1 MRIGFDGK
9 RAVQNFTGLGNYSRY
24 IVDILCQFYP
34 ENEYVLYAPK
44 KRENKRLDKLTK
56 QYQQLQLSYPTTSS
70 WKKLSSLWRV
80 WGVTQQLEKEK
91 IDIFHGLSNELPLN
105 IHQSEVKSIVTIHD
119 LIFLRY
125 PQYYHSIDRKIYTYK
140 FRKACENADR
150 IIAISECTKRDIIE
164 YFGIPADKIEV
175 VYQGCDPSFMHPVA
189 AEKKR
194 EIRAK
199 YQLPDHYILNV
210 GSIEERKNA
219 LSAVQALTMLPEQIH
234 LVIVGRHTEYTDK
247 IERFIKENKLEER
260 VHIISN
266 VPFDD
271 LPAFYQLAE
280 IFVYPSRFE
289 GFGIPII
296 EALYS
301 GIPVVAATGSCLE
314 EAGGPDSIYVHPDD
328 IKNAIRP
335 NTKFVVVTH
344 CSNVLGTIQPLT
356 EIGKIC
362 KEKGVIFVVD
372 GSQGAGAVDLDMQA
386 SGIDV
391 YCFTGHKCLMGPTG
405 IGGSYVREGIEIKHT
420 RAGGTG
426 VRSAYP
432 VHLDEYPYRLE
443 YGTLNLLGVAG
454 LNAGVKWIQE
464 QGIMNI
470 HHREILLW
478 DKLRK
483 ALQDIEGVTTYCAS
497 SIENQNPVLS
507 FNINGFDSGD
517 VGTMLDVDYNIAVRT
532 GLQCAPKVHEVIG
545 TFDIHG
551 TVRMSIGAFTTE
563 EDVNTAI
570 EAVKA
575 NSQKVNGSAD
585 IARVGAVSSGDEG
598 IGQLIAEAMEK
609 VGHDGVI
616 TIE

>member
-56 QYQQLQLSYPTTSS
+56 QYRQLRLSYPTTSS

-80 WGVTQQLEKEK
+80 WGVTRQLEKEG

-105 IHQSEVKSIVTIHD
+105 IRQSGVKNVVTIHD

-140 FRKACENADR
+140 FRKACENADK

-175 VYQGCDPSFMHPVA
+175 VYQGCDPSFIHPVTE
-189 AEKKR
+189 EKKR
-194 EIRAK
+194 EVRAK

-219 LSAVQALTMLPEQIH
+219 LSAVQALMMLPEEIH

-247 IERFIKENKLEER
+247 IRRFMKENKLEER

-328 IKNAIRP
+328 IKGMADAFRQIYADP
-335 NTKFVVVTH
+335 KKKKDM
-344 CSNVLGTIQPLT
+344 I
-356 EIGKIC
+356 
-362 KEKGVIFVVD
+362 EKGQTFAKKF
-372 GSQGAGAVDLDMQA
+372 SEEKQA
-386 SGIDV
+386 EEVLNI
-391 YCFTGHKCLMGPTG
+391 YKKLM
-405 IGGSYVREGIEIKHT
+405 K
-420 RAGGTG
+420 
-426 VRSAYP
+426 
-432 VHLDEYPYRLE
+432 
-443 YGTLNLLGVAG
+443 
-454 LNAGVKWIQE
+454 
-464 QGIMNI
+464 
-470 HHREILLW
+470 
-478 DKLRK
+478 
-483 ALQDIEGVTTYCAS
+483 
-497 SIENQNPVLS
+497 
-507 FNINGFDSGD
+507 
-517 VGTMLDVDYNIAVRT
+517 
-532 GLQCAPKVHEVIG
+532 
-545 TFDIHG
+545 
-551 TVRMSIGAFTTE
+551 
-563 EDVNTAI
+563 
-570 EAVKA
+570 
-575 NSQKVNGSAD
+575 
-585 IARVGAVSSGDEG
+585 
-598 IGQLIAEAMEK
+598 
-609 VGHDGVI
+609 
-616 TIE
+616 

>member
-1 MRIGFDGK
+1 M
-9 RAVQNFTGLGNYSRY
+9 
-24 IVDILCQFYP
+24 
-34 ENEYVLYAPK
+34 
-44 KRENKRLDKLTK
+44 
-56 QYQQLQLSYPTTSS
+56 
-70 WKKLSSLWRV
+70 WRV

-140 FRKACENADR
+140 FRKACENADK

-164 YFGIPADKIEV
+164 YFRIPADKIEV

-314 EAGGPDSIYVHPDD
+314 EAGGPDSIYIHPDD
-328 IKNAIRP
+328 IKGMANAFKQIYSDPER
-335 NTKFVVVTH
+335 KKVM
-344 CSNVLGTIQPLT
+344 I
-356 EIGKIC
+356 
-362 KEKGVIFVVD
+362 EKGQIFAKRF
-372 GSQGAGAVDLDMQA
+372 SEEKQA
-386 SGIDV
+386 
-391 YCFTGHKCLMGPTG
+391 
-405 IGGSYVREGIEIKHT
+405 E
-420 RAGGTG
+420 
-426 VRSAYP
+426 
-432 VHLDEYPYRLE
+432 
-443 YGTLNLLGVAG
+443 
-454 LNAGVKWIQE
+454 
-464 QGIMNI
+464 
-470 HHREILLW
+470 EILNIYK
-478 DKLRK
+478 KLMR
-483 ALQDIEGVTTYCAS
+483 
-497 SIENQNPVLS
+497 
-507 FNINGFDSGD
+507 
-517 VGTMLDVDYNIAVRT
+517 
-532 GLQCAPKVHEVIG
+532 
-545 TFDIHG
+545 
-551 TVRMSIGAFTTE
+551 
-563 EDVNTAI
+563 
-570 EAVKA
+570 
-575 NSQKVNGSAD
+575 
-585 IARVGAVSSGDEG
+585 
-598 IGQLIAEAMEK
+598 
-609 VGHDGVI
+609 
-616 TIE
+616 

>member
-140 FRKACENADR
+140 FRKACENADK

-164 YFGIPADKIEV
+164 YFRIPADKIEV
-175 VYQGCDPSFMHPVA
+175 VYQGCDPSFIHPVA

-219 LSAVQALTMLPEQIH
+219 LSAVQALMMLPEQIH

-247 IERFIKENKLEER
+247 IERFIKENKLEKR

-271 LPAFYQLAE
+271 LPFFYQLAE

-328 IKNAIRP
+328 IKGMADAFKQIY
-335 NTKFVVVTH
+335 
-344 CSNVLGTIQPLT
+344 SDT
-356 EIGKIC
+356 ERKKEMI
-362 KEKGVIFVVD
+362 EKGQKFAKRF
-372 GSQGAGAVDLDMQA
+372 SEEKQAV
-386 SGIDV
+386 
-391 YCFTGHKCLMGPTG
+391 
-405 IGGSYVREGIEIKHT
+405 
-420 RAGGTG
+420 
-426 VRSAYP
+426 
-432 VHLDEYPYRLE
+432 
-443 YGTLNLLGVAG
+443 
-454 LNAGVKWIQE
+454 
-464 QGIMNI
+464 
-470 HHREILLW
+470 EILNIYK
-478 DKLRK
+478 KLMK
-483 ALQDIEGVTTYCAS
+483 
-497 SIENQNPVLS
+497 
-507 FNINGFDSGD
+507 
-517 VGTMLDVDYNIAVRT
+517 
-532 GLQCAPKVHEVIG
+532 
-545 TFDIHG
+545 
-551 TVRMSIGAFTTE
+551 
-563 EDVNTAI
+563 
-570 EAVKA
+570 
-575 NSQKVNGSAD
+575 
-585 IARVGAVSSGDEG
+585 
-598 IGQLIAEAMEK
+598 
-609 VGHDGVI
+609 
-616 TIE
+616 

>member
-140 FRKACENADR
+140 FRKACENADK

-164 YFGIPADKIEV
+164 YF
-175 VYQGCDPSFMHPVA
+175 
-189 AEKKR
+189 
-194 EIRAK
+194 
-199 YQLPDHYILNV
+199 LNV

-328 IKNAIRP
+328 INGMANAFKQIY
-335 NTKFVVVTH
+335 
-344 CSNVLGTIQPLT
+344 SDT
-356 EIGKIC
+356 ERKKEMI
-362 KEKGVIFVVD
+362 EKGQKFAKRF
-372 GSQGAGAVDLDMQA
+372 SEEKQA
-386 SGIDV
+386 
-391 YCFTGHKCLMGPTG
+391 
-405 IGGSYVREGIEIKHT
+405 E
-420 RAGGTG
+420 
-426 VRSAYP
+426 
-432 VHLDEYPYRLE
+432 
-443 YGTLNLLGVAG
+443 
-454 LNAGVKWIQE
+454 
-464 QGIMNI
+464 
-470 HHREILLW
+470 EILNIYK
-478 DKLRK
+478 KLMK
-483 ALQDIEGVTTYCAS
+483 
-497 SIENQNPVLS
+497 
-507 FNINGFDSGD
+507 
-517 VGTMLDVDYNIAVRT
+517 
-532 GLQCAPKVHEVIG
+532 
-545 TFDIHG
+545 
-551 TVRMSIGAFTTE
+551 
-563 EDVNTAI
+563 
-570 EAVKA
+570 
-575 NSQKVNGSAD
+575 
-585 IARVGAVSSGDEG
+585 
-598 IGQLIAEAMEK
+598 
-609 VGHDGVI
+609 
-616 TIE
+616 

>member
-24 IVDILCQFYP
+24 IVDILCQFGP
-34 ENEYVLYAPK
+34 ENEFVLYAPK

-80 WGVTQQLEKEK
+80 WGVTRQLEKEK

-140 FRKACENADR
+140 FRKACENADK

-164 YFGIPADKIEV
+164 FFRIPADKIEV
-175 VYQGCDPSFMHPVA
+175 VYQGCDPSFIHPVA
-189 AEKKR
+189 EEKKR
-194 EIRAK
+194 EVRAK

-219 LSAVQALTMLPEQIH
+219 LSAVQALMMLPEQIH

-247 IERFIKENKLEER
+247 VEHFIKENKLEER

-314 EAGGPDSIYVHPDD
+314 EAGGPDSIYVHSDD
-328 IKNAIRP
+328 IKGMADALKQIYTDPERKKNMI
-335 NTKFVVVTH
+335 
-344 CSNVLGTIQPLT
+344 
-356 EIGKIC
+356 
-362 KEKGVIFVVD
+362 EKGHSFAKRF
-372 GSQGAGAVDLDMQA
+372 SEEKQA
-386 SGIDV
+386 
-391 YCFTGHKCLMGPTG
+391 
-405 IGGSYVREGIEIKHT
+405 E
-420 RAGGTG
+420 
-426 VRSAYP
+426 
-432 VHLDEYPYRLE
+432 
-443 YGTLNLLGVAG
+443 
-454 LNAGVKWIQE
+454 
-464 QGIMNI
+464 
-470 HHREILLW
+470 EILNIYK
-478 DKLRK
+478 KLMK
-483 ALQDIEGVTTYCAS
+483 
-497 SIENQNPVLS
+497 
-507 FNINGFDSGD
+507 
-517 VGTMLDVDYNIAVRT
+517 
-532 GLQCAPKVHEVIG
+532 
-545 TFDIHG
+545 
-551 TVRMSIGAFTTE
+551 
-563 EDVNTAI
+563 
-570 EAVKA
+570 
-575 NSQKVNGSAD
+575 
-585 IARVGAVSSGDEG
+585 
-598 IGQLIAEAMEK
+598 
-609 VGHDGVI
+609 
-616 TIE
+616 

>member
-34 ENEYVLYAPK
+34 ENKYVLYAPK
-44 KRENKRLDKLTK
+44 KRENKRLNKLTK
-56 QYQQLQLSYPTTSS
+56 QYRQLQLSYPTTSF

-80 WGVTQQLEKEK
+80 LGITRQLEKER

-105 IHQSEVKSIVTIHD
+105 IHKSKVKSIVTIHD

-125 PQYYHSIDRKIYTYK
+125 PQYYHSIDRNIYTYK

-175 VYQGCDPSFMHPVA
+175 VYQGCDTSFTHPVTE
-189 AEKKR
+189 EKKR
-194 EIRAK
+194 EVRAK
-199 YQLPDHYILNV
+199 YQLPEHYILNV

-314 EAGGPDSIYVHPDD
+314 EAGGPDSLYVHPDD
-328 IKNAIRP
+328 KEGMTKAICSLLNHPEKRQHMIEQGL
-335 NTKFVVVTH
+335 KYVTRF
-344 CSNVLGTIQPLT
+344 SEQRQAEELMNLYRSLT
-356 EIGKIC
+356 E
-362 KEKGVIFVVD
+362 EK
-372 GSQGAGAVDLDMQA
+372 
-386 SGIDV
+386 
-391 YCFTGHKCLMGPTG
+391 
-405 IGGSYVREGIEIKHT
+405 
-420 RAGGTG
+420 
-426 VRSAYP
+426 
-432 VHLDEYPYRLE
+432 
-443 YGTLNLLGVAG
+443 
-454 LNAGVKWIQE
+454 
-464 QGIMNI
+464 
-470 HHREILLW
+470 
-478 DKLRK
+478 
-483 ALQDIEGVTTYCAS
+483 
-497 SIENQNPVLS
+497 
-507 FNINGFDSGD
+507 
-517 VGTMLDVDYNIAVRT
+517 
-532 GLQCAPKVHEVIG
+532 
-545 TFDIHG
+545 
-551 TVRMSIGAFTTE
+551 
-563 EDVNTAI
+563 
-570 EAVKA
+570 
-575 NSQKVNGSAD
+575 
-585 IARVGAVSSGDEG
+585 
-598 IGQLIAEAMEK
+598 
-609 VGHDGVI
+609 
-616 TIE
+616 TI

>member
-140 FRKACENADR
+140 FRKACENADK

-164 YFGIPADKIEV
+164 YFRIPADKIEV

-464 QGIMNI
+464 QGSMNI

-563 EDVNTAI
+563 EDVNAAI
-570 EAVKA
+570 EAVKE
-575 NSQKVNGSAD
+575 
-585 IARVGAVSSGDEG
+585 IAAIRN
-598 IGQLIAEAMEK
+598 
-609 VGHDGVI
+609 
-616 TIE
+616 

>member
-24 IVDILCQFYP
+24 IVDILCQFGP

-70 WKKLSSLWRV
+70 WKKFSSLWRV
-80 WGVTQQLEKEK
+80 WGVTRQLEKEK

-140 FRKACENADR
+140 FRKACENADK

-164 YFGIPADKIEV
+164 FFRIPADKIEV
-175 VYQGCDPSFMHPVA
+175 VYQGCDPSFIHPVA
-189 AEKKR
+189 EEKKR
-194 EIRAK
+194 EVRAK
-199 YQLPDHYILNV
+199 YQLPDRYILNV

-219 LSAVQALTMLPEQIH
+219 LSAVQALMMLPEQIH

-247 IERFIKENKLEER
+247 VEHFIKENKLEER

-328 IKNAIRP
+328 IKGMADAFKQIYTDPERKKNMI
-335 NTKFVVVTH
+335 
-344 CSNVLGTIQPLT
+344 
-356 EIGKIC
+356 
-362 KEKGVIFVVD
+362 EKGHSFAKRF
-372 GSQGAGAVDLDMQA
+372 SEEKQA
-386 SGIDV
+386 
-391 YCFTGHKCLMGPTG
+391 
-405 IGGSYVREGIEIKHT
+405 E
-420 RAGGTG
+420 
-426 VRSAYP
+426 
-432 VHLDEYPYRLE
+432 
-443 YGTLNLLGVAG
+443 
-454 LNAGVKWIQE
+454 
-464 QGIMNI
+464 
-470 HHREILLW
+470 EILNIYK
-478 DKLRK
+478 KLMK
-483 ALQDIEGVTTYCAS
+483 
-497 SIENQNPVLS
+497 
-507 FNINGFDSGD
+507 
-517 VGTMLDVDYNIAVRT
+517 
-532 GLQCAPKVHEVIG
+532 
-545 TFDIHG
+545 
-551 TVRMSIGAFTTE
+551 
-563 EDVNTAI
+563 
-570 EAVKA
+570 
-575 NSQKVNGSAD
+575 
-585 IARVGAVSSGDEG
+585 
-598 IGQLIAEAMEK
+598 
-609 VGHDGVI
+609 
-616 TIE
+616 

>member
-24 IVDILCQFYP
+24 IVDILCQFGP

-80 WGVTQQLEKEK
+80 WGVTRQLEKEK

-119 LIFLRY
+119 LIFLHY

-140 FRKACENADR
+140 FRKACENADK

-164 YFGIPADKIEV
+164 FFRIPADKIEV
-175 VYQGCDPSFMHPVA
+175 VYQGCDPSFIHPVA
-189 AEKKR
+189 EEKKR
-194 EIRAK
+194 EVRAK

-219 LSAVQALTMLPEQIH
+219 LSAVQALMMLPEQIH

-247 IERFIKENKLEER
+247 VEHFIKENKLEER

-280 IFVYPSRFE
+280 FFVYPSRFE

-328 IKNAIRP
+328 IKGMADAFKQIYADPERKKNMI
-335 NTKFVVVTH
+335 
-344 CSNVLGTIQPLT
+344 
-356 EIGKIC
+356 
-362 KEKGVIFVVD
+362 EKGHSFAKRF
-372 GSQGAGAVDLDMQA
+372 SEEKQA
-386 SGIDV
+386 
-391 YCFTGHKCLMGPTG
+391 
-405 IGGSYVREGIEIKHT
+405 E
-420 RAGGTG
+420 
-426 VRSAYP
+426 
-432 VHLDEYPYRLE
+432 
-443 YGTLNLLGVAG
+443 
-454 LNAGVKWIQE
+454 
-464 QGIMNI
+464 
-470 HHREILLW
+470 EILNIYK
-478 DKLRK
+478 KLMK
-483 ALQDIEGVTTYCAS
+483 
-497 SIENQNPVLS
+497 
-507 FNINGFDSGD
+507 
-517 VGTMLDVDYNIAVRT
+517 
-532 GLQCAPKVHEVIG
+532 
-545 TFDIHG
+545 
-551 TVRMSIGAFTTE
+551 
-563 EDVNTAI
+563 
-570 EAVKA
+570 
-575 NSQKVNGSAD
+575 
-585 IARVGAVSSGDEG
+585 
-598 IGQLIAEAMEK
+598 
-609 VGHDGVI
+609 
-616 TIE
+616 

>member
-24 IVDILCQFYP
+24 IVDILCQFFP
-34 ENEYVLYAPK
+34 ENKYVLYAPK

-70 WKKLSSLWRV
+70 WKKLSSLWRI

-105 IHQSEVKSIVTIHD
+105 IHQSGVKSIVTIHD

-140 FRKACENADR
+140 FRKACENADK

-164 YFGIPADKIEV
+164 YFRIPADKIEV
-175 VYQGCDPSFMHPVA
+175 VYQGCDTSFTHPVTE
-189 AEKKR
+189 EKKR
-194 EIRAK
+194 EVRAK
-199 YQLPDHYILNV
+199 YQLPEHYILNV

-219 LSAVQALTMLPEQIH
+219 LSAVQALMMLPEQIH

-314 EAGGPDSIYVHPDD
+314 EAGGPDSIYVDPDD
-328 IKNAIRP
+328 IKGMADAFKQIYADPERKKNMI
-335 NTKFVVVTH
+335 
-344 CSNVLGTIQPLT
+344 
-356 EIGKIC
+356 
-362 KEKGVIFVVD
+362 EKGQIF
-372 GSQGAGAVDLDMQA
+372 AKRFAEEKQA
-386 SGIDV
+386 
-391 YCFTGHKCLMGPTG
+391 
-405 IGGSYVREGIEIKHT
+405 E
-420 RAGGTG
+420 
-426 VRSAYP
+426 
-432 VHLDEYPYRLE
+432 
-443 YGTLNLLGVAG
+443 
-454 LNAGVKWIQE
+454 
-464 QGIMNI
+464 
-470 HHREILLW
+470 EIL
-478 DKLRK
+478 
-483 ALQDIEGVTTYCAS
+483 
-497 SIENQNPVLS
+497 
-507 FNINGFDSGD
+507 NI
-517 VGTMLDVDYNIAVRT
+517 Y
-532 GLQCAPKVHEVIG
+532 K
-545 TFDIHG
+545 
-551 TVRMSIGAFTTE
+551 
-563 EDVNTAI
+563 
-570 EAVKA
+570 
-575 NSQKVNGSAD
+575 
-585 IARVGAVSSGDEG
+585 
-598 IGQLIAEAMEK
+598 QLMK
-609 VGHDGVI
+609 
-616 TIE
+616 

>member
-24 IVDILCQFYP
+24 IVDILCQFGP

-70 WKKLSSLWRV
+70 WKKFSSLWRV
-80 WGVTQQLEKEK
+80 WGVTRQLEKEK

-140 FRKACENADR
+140 FRKACENADK

-164 YFGIPADKIEV
+164 FFRIPADKIEV
-175 VYQGCDPSFMHPVA
+175 VYQGCDPSFIHPVA
-189 AEKKR
+189 EEKKR
-194 EIRAK
+194 EVRAK

-219 LSAVQALTMLPEQIH
+219 LSAVQALMMLPEQIH

-247 IERFIKENKLEER
+247 VEHFIKENKLEER

-328 IKNAIRP
+328 IKGMADALKQIYTDPERKKNMI
-335 NTKFVVVTH
+335 
-344 CSNVLGTIQPLT
+344 
-356 EIGKIC
+356 
-362 KEKGVIFVVD
+362 EKGHSFAKRF
-372 GSQGAGAVDLDMQA
+372 SEEKQA
-386 SGIDV
+386 
-391 YCFTGHKCLMGPTG
+391 
-405 IGGSYVREGIEIKHT
+405 E
-420 RAGGTG
+420 
-426 VRSAYP
+426 
-432 VHLDEYPYRLE
+432 
-443 YGTLNLLGVAG
+443 
-454 LNAGVKWIQE
+454 
-464 QGIMNI
+464 
-470 HHREILLW
+470 EILNIYK
-478 DKLRK
+478 KLMK
-483 ALQDIEGVTTYCAS
+483 
-497 SIENQNPVLS
+497 
-507 FNINGFDSGD
+507 
-517 VGTMLDVDYNIAVRT
+517 
-532 GLQCAPKVHEVIG
+532 
-545 TFDIHG
+545 
-551 TVRMSIGAFTTE
+551 
-563 EDVNTAI
+563 
-570 EAVKA
+570 
-575 NSQKVNGSAD
+575 
-585 IARVGAVSSGDEG
+585 
-598 IGQLIAEAMEK
+598 
-609 VGHDGVI
+609 
-616 TIE
+616 

>member
-24 IVDILCQFYP
+24 IVDILCQFGP

-70 WKKLSSLWRV
+70 WKKFSSLWRV
-80 WGVTQQLEKEK
+80 WGVTRQLEKEK

-140 FRKACENADR
+140 FRKACENADK

-164 YFGIPADKIEV
+164 FFRIPADKIEV
-175 VYQGCDPSFMHPVA
+175 VYQGCDPSFIHPIA
-189 AEKKR
+189 EEKKR
-194 EIRAK
+194 EVRAK

-219 LSAVQALTMLPEQIH
+219 LSAVQALMMLPEQIH

-247 IERFIKENKLEER
+247 VEHFIKENKLEER

-328 IKNAIRP
+328 IKGMADALKQIYTDPERKKNMI
-335 NTKFVVVTH
+335 
-344 CSNVLGTIQPLT
+344 
-356 EIGKIC
+356 
-362 KEKGVIFVVD
+362 EKGHSFAKRF
-372 GSQGAGAVDLDMQA
+372 SEEKQA
-386 SGIDV
+386 
-391 YCFTGHKCLMGPTG
+391 
-405 IGGSYVREGIEIKHT
+405 E
-420 RAGGTG
+420 
-426 VRSAYP
+426 
-432 VHLDEYPYRLE
+432 
-443 YGTLNLLGVAG
+443 
-454 LNAGVKWIQE
+454 
-464 QGIMNI
+464 
-470 HHREILLW
+470 EILNIYK
-478 DKLRK
+478 KLMK
-483 ALQDIEGVTTYCAS
+483 
-497 SIENQNPVLS
+497 
-507 FNINGFDSGD
+507 
-517 VGTMLDVDYNIAVRT
+517 
-532 GLQCAPKVHEVIG
+532 
-545 TFDIHG
+545 
-551 TVRMSIGAFTTE
+551 
-563 EDVNTAI
+563 
-570 EAVKA
+570 
-575 NSQKVNGSAD
+575 
-585 IARVGAVSSGDEG
+585 
-598 IGQLIAEAMEK
+598 
-609 VGHDGVI
+609 
-616 TIE
+616 

>member
-24 IVDILCQFYP
+24 IVDILCQFGP

-70 WKKLSSLWRV
+70 WKKLSPLWRV
-80 WGVTQQLEKEK
+80 WGVTRQLEKEK

-140 FRKACENADR
+140 FRKACENADK

-164 YFGIPADKIEV
+164 FFRIPADKIEV
-175 VYQGCDPSFMHPVA
+175 VYQGCDPSFIHPVA
-189 AEKKR
+189 EEKKR
-194 EIRAK
+194 EVRAK

-219 LSAVQALTMLPEQIH
+219 LSAVQALMMLPEQIH
-234 LVIVGRHTEYTDK
+234 LVIVGRHTEYTEK
-247 IERFIKENKLEER
+247 VEHFIKENKLEER

-328 IKNAIRP
+328 IKGMADAFKQIYTDPERKKNMI
-335 NTKFVVVTH
+335 
-344 CSNVLGTIQPLT
+344 
-356 EIGKIC
+356 
-362 KEKGVIFVVD
+362 EKGHSFAKRF
-372 GSQGAGAVDLDMQA
+372 SEEKQA
-386 SGIDV
+386 
-391 YCFTGHKCLMGPTG
+391 
-405 IGGSYVREGIEIKHT
+405 E
-420 RAGGTG
+420 
-426 VRSAYP
+426 
-432 VHLDEYPYRLE
+432 
-443 YGTLNLLGVAG
+443 
-454 LNAGVKWIQE
+454 
-464 QGIMNI
+464 
-470 HHREILLW
+470 EILNIYK
-478 DKLRK
+478 KLMK
-483 ALQDIEGVTTYCAS
+483 
-497 SIENQNPVLS
+497 
-507 FNINGFDSGD
+507 
-517 VGTMLDVDYNIAVRT
+517 
-532 GLQCAPKVHEVIG
+532 
-545 TFDIHG
+545 
-551 TVRMSIGAFTTE
+551 
-563 EDVNTAI
+563 
-570 EAVKA
+570 
-575 NSQKVNGSAD
+575 
-585 IARVGAVSSGDEG
+585 
-598 IGQLIAEAMEK
+598 
-609 VGHDGVI
+609 
-616 TIE
+616 

>member
-24 IVDILCQFYP
+24 IVDILCQFGP
-34 ENEYVLYAPK
+34 ENEFVLYAPK

-80 WGVTQQLEKEK
+80 WGVTRQLEKEK

-140 FRKACENADR
+140 FRKACENADK

-164 YFGIPADKIEV
+164 FFRIPADKIEV
-175 VYQGCDPSFMHPVA
+175 VYQGCDPSFIHPVA
-189 AEKKR
+189 EEKKR
-194 EIRAK
+194 EVRAK

-219 LSAVQALTMLPEQIH
+219 LSAVQALMMLPEQIH

-247 IERFIKENKLEER
+247 VEHFIKENKLEER

-271 LPAFYQLAE
+271 LPTFYQLAE

-328 IKNAIRP
+328 IKGMADAFKQIYADPERKKNMI
-335 NTKFVVVTH
+335 
-344 CSNVLGTIQPLT
+344 
-356 EIGKIC
+356 
-362 KEKGVIFVVD
+362 EKGHSFAKRF
-372 GSQGAGAVDLDMQA
+372 SEEKQA
-386 SGIDV
+386 
-391 YCFTGHKCLMGPTG
+391 
-405 IGGSYVREGIEIKHT
+405 E
-420 RAGGTG
+420 
-426 VRSAYP
+426 
-432 VHLDEYPYRLE
+432 
-443 YGTLNLLGVAG
+443 
-454 LNAGVKWIQE
+454 
-464 QGIMNI
+464 
-470 HHREILLW
+470 EILNIYK
-478 DKLRK
+478 KLMK
-483 ALQDIEGVTTYCAS
+483 
-497 SIENQNPVLS
+497 
-507 FNINGFDSGD
+507 
-517 VGTMLDVDYNIAVRT
+517 
-532 GLQCAPKVHEVIG
+532 
-545 TFDIHG
+545 
-551 TVRMSIGAFTTE
+551 
-563 EDVNTAI
+563 
-570 EAVKA
+570 
-575 NSQKVNGSAD
+575 
-585 IARVGAVSSGDEG
+585 
-598 IGQLIAEAMEK
+598 
-609 VGHDGVI
+609 
-616 TIE
+616 

>member
-24 IVDILCQFYP
+24 IVDILCQFGP

-80 WGVTQQLEKEK
+80 WRVTRQLEKEK

-140 FRKACENADR
+140 FRKACENADK

-164 YFGIPADKIEV
+164 FFRIPADKIEV
-175 VYQGCDPSFMHPVA
+175 VYQGCDPSFIHPVA
-189 AEKKR
+189 EEKKR
-194 EIRAK
+194 EVRAK

-219 LSAVQALTMLPEQIH
+219 LSAVQALMMLPEQIH

-247 IERFIKENKLEER
+247 VEHFIKENKLEER
-260 VHIISN
+260 VHTISN

-328 IKNAIRP
+328 IKGMADAFKQIYADPERKKNMI
-335 NTKFVVVTH
+335 
-344 CSNVLGTIQPLT
+344 
-356 EIGKIC
+356 
-362 KEKGVIFVVD
+362 EKGHSFAKRF
-372 GSQGAGAVDLDMQA
+372 SEEKQA
-386 SGIDV
+386 
-391 YCFTGHKCLMGPTG
+391 
-405 IGGSYVREGIEIKHT
+405 E
-420 RAGGTG
+420 
-426 VRSAYP
+426 
-432 VHLDEYPYRLE
+432 
-443 YGTLNLLGVAG
+443 
-454 LNAGVKWIQE
+454 
-464 QGIMNI
+464 
-470 HHREILLW
+470 EILNIYK
-478 DKLRK
+478 KLMK
-483 ALQDIEGVTTYCAS
+483 
-497 SIENQNPVLS
+497 
-507 FNINGFDSGD
+507 
-517 VGTMLDVDYNIAVRT
+517 
-532 GLQCAPKVHEVIG
+532 
-545 TFDIHG
+545 
-551 TVRMSIGAFTTE
+551 
-563 EDVNTAI
+563 
-570 EAVKA
+570 
-575 NSQKVNGSAD
+575 
-585 IARVGAVSSGDEG
+585 
-598 IGQLIAEAMEK
+598 
-609 VGHDGVI
+609 
-616 TIE
+616 